1 MQHGFGVKRFGSQE
15 RVARTQMSEVLSTR
29 RDSCA
34 YPVFDKECGGE
45 VRKQVTFSHYF
56 GIPFKVRSVD

>member
-1 MQHGFGVKRFGSQE
+1 
-15 RVARTQMSEVLSTR
+15 MSEVLSTR

-34 YPVFDKECGGE
+34 HPIFDKECGGE